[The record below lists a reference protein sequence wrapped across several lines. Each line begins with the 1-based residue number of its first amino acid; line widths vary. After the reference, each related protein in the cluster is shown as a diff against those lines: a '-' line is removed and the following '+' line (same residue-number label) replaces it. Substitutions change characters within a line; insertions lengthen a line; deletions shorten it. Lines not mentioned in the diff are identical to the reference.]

1 MKDNKSVKNRYYMIK
16 GTEWNVKDR
25 RPVCK
30 VIECIGEAGNLAA
43 ESLRLLK
50 MHDVCTESYEVEQKE
65 ESNDPLAG
73 CIGPVFNSL

>member
-1 MKDNKSVKNRYYMIK
+1 VKDNKSVKNRYYMIK

-50 MHDVCTESYEVEQKE
+50 MHDVCTESYEVEQKRRATI
-65 ESNDPLAG
+65 L
-73 CIGPVFNSL
+73 